1 MNELFSELSKEMS
14 ALLRAENATYK
25 LKDESEFSSESTTP
39 SASDSYK
46 TIHSEMQNCCFL
58 LQQKLHENG
67 ELSNACN
74 DQLDKK
80 ADSVIKEEEKWKE
93 QIKKTQLLVC
103 TSIRKLLSGVN
114 DMIDSAQ
121 DRIDKEGEEYLKD
134 YNNDLLNSTSSLEY
148 LIEAQF
154 DILEYCNCLERFKH
168 KDNDQLSAIYRRLL
182 FSSFELIP
190 QVGFISMIAMQFY
203 QFIYN
208 LFCGTNNGTDIT
220 FENIKELF
228 NNSLLTFKTDI
239 KSSLES
245 CQKENQNNFKKVLK
259 TGDQILAKTVVI
271 NDSGHTIKELVKK
284 RNEADQPK
292 PLARTKCASIIMD
305 IFKEN
310 HPRIKIKEDTIK
322 KLLQRWD
329 DRITEGKKDLVQGYR
344 DARNGSEGFFEEW
357 VSNHFVNYY
366 INHRNIRKRNNPF
379 DTRSPKISS
388 SDAAQNEAAVQKHRR
403 EE

>member
-1 MNELFSELSKEMS
+1 MKDLFSEMYKEI
-14 ALLRAENATYK
+14 LNAVNVTYK
-25 LKDESEFSSESTTP
+25 SKDESAFSSKCTTP

-46 TIHSEMQNCCFL
+46 TVHSEIQNCCFL

-67 ELSNACN
+67 KLSNTCN

-93 QIKKTQLLVC
+93 QIKKTHLLVC

-121 DRIDKEGEEYLKD
+121 DRIDKESEEYLKD

-148 LIEAQF
+148 IIEAQF

-168 KDNDQLSAIYRRLL
+168 KDNEQLSAIYRRSL
-182 FSSFELIP
+182 FWSFELIP
-190 QVGFISMIAMQFY
+190 QVGIISMIAMHFY
-203 QFIYN
+203 QFIHK
-208 LFCGTNNGTDIT
+208 LFCGTNNGSDIT
-220 FENIKELF
+220 CENIKEMLSNYF
-228 NNSLLTFKTDI
+228 LTYTTDI

-245 CQKENQNNFKKVLK
+245 CQKENQNNFRKVLE
-259 TGDQILAKTVVI
+259 TGDQILAKTAVI
-271 NDSGHTIKELVKK
+271 NNSEHTLKELVKK
-284 RNEADQPK
+284 RNEADQQK
-292 PLARTKCASIIMD
+292 PLARTECA
-305 IFKEN
+305 
-310 HPRIKIKEDTIK
+310 RKIKEVFKEEHSHIKINEDTII
-322 KLLQRWD
+322 KLLKRWD
-329 DRITEGKKDLVQGYR
+329 DRITEGKKDIVKGYR
-344 DARNGSEGFFEEW
+344 AARNGSEVSFEEW